1 MAWKRAVWVS
11 VLLLIF
17 GPVNAYADSIVYG
30 FGVTHVLYEDL
41 DDPTTFTY
49 QTGAFSLPHGRLPD
63 FVSIDNSFPQNPM
76 FENMAFYNVPYTMTS
91 TKNGVLLSQSSGV
104 GTVIFWFDG
113 IELPNGF
120 HVYDAPLSFDWH
132 HLSPPEFQ
140 PGHYVSSTI
149 IQYYDVVAETPEP
162 STLLLMGIASPFL
175 ELASPGAGLIGLV
188 ILFVG
193 LSIAFR
199 MTKARPLDVDGP
211 YSVNG

>member
-162 STLLLMGIASPFL
+162 STLM
-175 ELASPGAGLIGLV
+175 LIGSGVLGGV
-188 ILFVG
+188 AVWRRK
-193 LSIAFR
+193 AFPTR
-199 MTKARPLDVDGP
+199 AEAPCVAALR
-211 YSVNG
+211 